1 MVTGCPLEAPS
12 SRRRT
17 ITPLTVALMLAA
29 VFGPDVATAQGWPDR
44 PVRILLPVGP
54 GGVSDINAR
63 VLAQRWSG
71 TLGQSVLIDNRP
83 GAGGVVATEMAKN
96 ALPDG
101 HTLLWLNSGH
111 AVATA
116 VMKSLPYDAVADFA
130 PVSTI
135 GFFAQAVLVGAD
147 SPVKSVQALVSAG
160 RANPRKVILGVTNVG
175 STQHLTAEL
184 FKAMGQ
190 FTAEVVPYKTSGP
203 LLGAARTGEAS
214 AVVDFIAPALPL
226 VQAGTLRALAV
237 TSRERFPGLPGVPTV
252 AEAGLPGFEAT
263 AWNGL
268 AGPAKTPRAIIDRLH
283 REVHASIALPEVI
296 ERLREIGIE
305 LRGSTPEG
313 MRQLMAA
320 EIAKWRRVV
329 EQAKIERQ

>member
-1 MVTGCPLEAPS
+1 MAVAAA
-12 SRRRT
+12 
-17 ITPLTVALMLAA
+17 LTAA
-29 VFGPDVATAQGWPDR
+29 FGAGETLAQGWPDR
-44 PVRILLPVGP
+44 PIRILLPVGP

-63 VLAQRWSG
+63 VLAQRWST
-71 TLGQSVLIDNRP
+71 TLGQPVVIDNRP
-83 GAGGVVATEMAKN
+83 GAGGVVATEMARN
-96 ALPDG
+96 AVPDG

-116 VMKSLPYDAVADFA
+116 VMKSLPYDAVTDFS

-135 GFFAQAVLVGAD
+135 GFFAQVLLVGAD
-147 SPVKSVQALVSAG
+147 SPVKSVQALIGTG
-160 RANPRKVILGVTNVG
+160 RANPRKVILGVTNIG

-214 AVVDFIAPALPL
+214 AVVDFIAAALPL

-268 AGPAKTPRAIIDRLH
+268 AGPAKTPRVVIERLH
-283 REVHASIALPEVI
+283 REVHASIAIPEII

>member
-1 MVTGCPLEAPS
+1 
-12 SRRRT
+12 
-17 ITPLTVALMLAA
+17 
-29 VFGPDVATAQGWPDR
+29 
-44 PVRILLPVGP
+44 
-54 GGVSDINAR
+54 
-63 VLAQRWSG
+63 
-71 TLGQSVLIDNRP
+71 
-83 GAGGVVATEMAKN
+83 
-96 ALPDG
+96 
-101 HTLLWLNSGH
+101 
-111 AVATA
+111 
-116 VMKSLPYDAVADFA
+116 
-130 PVSTI
+130 
-135 GFFAQAVLVGAD
+135 
-147 SPVKSVQALVSAG
+147 
-160 RANPRKVILGVTNVG
+160 
-175 STQHLTAEL
+175 
-184 FKAMGQ
+184 MGQ

-214 AVVDFIAPALPL
+214 AVVDFIAAALPL

-268 AGPAKTPRAIIDRLH
+268 AGPAKTPRVVIERLH
-283 REVHASIALPEVI
+283 REVHASIAIPEII

-305 LRGSTPEG
+305 LRGSSPEG